1 MEIHRA
7 DKAYRKRSLW
17 LLVGI
22 VVMCGVLLWE
32 LQTWL
37 QSLTQNLD
45 GRDPRTVRQWVRLL
59 LAGLG
64 FSMAIPSIGLG
75 VSLRRL
81 AAGVRNEGR
90 FPPADW
96 KTLRDVRILRGPDA
110 DTWARRVGL
119 ASSAAIAVAGLFL
132 GWSAWAWFHF
142 A

>member
-1 MEIHRA
+1 VDIHRA

-17 LLVGI
+17 LLLAI

-32 LQTWL
+32 LQSWL
-37 QSLTQNLD
+37 RSLTQELD
-45 GRDPRTVRQWVRLL
+45 GRDPQTVRHWVRLL
-59 LAGLG
+59 LVGLG
-64 FSMAIPSIGLG
+64 FCMAIPALGLA

-81 AAGVRNEGR
+81 AAAVRNEGR

-96 KTLRDVRILRGPDA
+96 KTLRDVRILRGPA
-110 DTWARRVGL
+110 AATWARRVGM

-132 GWSAWAWFHF
+132 GWAAWAWFHF